1 LCFLNSTG
9 LLVEFFILYHDRIS
23 AKFGIMRIIGNRYY
37 SIYLRKTK
45 HLKMTT
51 HLALLRGINVSGH
64 NMIKMDA
71 LKTTLEAI
79 GFQNVQTYI
88 QSGNVFVDTDEENP
102 AKVGFQIKQEIFKV
116 FGHEVPIVV
125 IRKTD
130 LETCFKNNPF
140 LKEKELDLKK
150 LYVAFISTT
159 LRSDSINDLK
169 ISQFKP
175 DEASIDESRIY
186 IKYAVGAGKTR
197 FDQKYI
203 EKKLNVTATIR
214 NWNTVTQ
221 LLKMYEER

>member
-1 LCFLNSTG
+1 
-9 LLVEFFILYHDRIS
+9 
-23 AKFGIMRIIGNRYY
+23 
-37 SIYLRKTK
+37 
-45 HLKMTT
+45 MTT

-64 NMIKMDA
+64 NMIKMEA

-88 QSGNVFVDTDEENP
+88 QSGNVFVDTHEENP
-102 AKVGFQIKQEIFKV
+102 AKVGFLIKQEIFKV
-116 FGHEVPIVV
+116 FGHEVPVVV
-125 IRKTD
+125 IGKTD
-130 LETCFKNNPF
+130 LEVCFKNNSF
-140 LKEKELDLKK
+140 LREKEFDSKK
-150 LYVAFISTT
+150 LYVAFISKE
-159 LRSDSINDLK
+159 LQKDNINELK

-175 DEASIDESRIY
+175 DEASIDSSRIY

-221 LLKMYEER
+221 LLQLFQEKSIL

>member
-1 LCFLNSTG
+1 
-9 LLVEFFILYHDRIS
+9 
-23 AKFGIMRIIGNRYY
+23 
-37 SIYLRKTK
+37 
-45 HLKMTT
+45 MTT

-64 NMIKMDA
+64 NMIKMEA

-88 QSGNVFVDTDEENP
+88 QSGNVFVDTDEEN
-102 AKVGFQIKQEIFKV
+102 ASKVGFIIKQEIFKV

-125 IRKTD
+125 VNKND
-130 LETCFKNNPF
+130 LAVCFKNNPF
-140 LKEKELDLKK
+140 LKEKDLDTKK
-150 LYVAFISTT
+150 LYVAFVSTT
-159 LRSDSINDLK
+159 LKSDNINDLK

-175 DEASIDESRIY
+175 DEASIDGNKIY
-186 IKYAVGAGKTR
+186 IKYNVGAGKTR

-221 LLKMYEER
+221 LLKIYEEK

>member
-1 LCFLNSTG
+1 M
-9 LLVEFFILYHDRIS
+9 E
-23 AKFGIMRIIGNRYY
+23 
-37 SIYLRKTK
+37 
-45 HLKMTT
+45 
-51 HLALLRGINVSGH
+51 
-64 NMIKMDA
+64 A
-71 LKTTLEAI
+71 LKTTLEAV

-88 QSGNVFVDTDEENP
+88 QSGNVFVDCTEEN
-102 AKVGFQIKQEIFKV
+102 AAAVGFKIKQEIFKA
-116 FGHEVPIVV
+116 FGHEVPLVV
-125 IRKTD
+125 IGKSD
-130 LETCFKNNPF
+130 LEACFKNNPF
-140 LKEKELDLKK
+140 LKEKDLDIKK

-175 DEASIDESRIY
+175 DEASIDASRIY

-221 LLKMYEER
+221 LLKMYEEK